1 MADIETLAAALHRN
15 AASFKADMAEAYS
28 SASADS
34 LKFAQSAGAD
44 AAGTANKLA
53 LISDEA
59 KRTGNHLA
67 QAGTGFSQF
76 AIPLTT
82 LLNSLN
88 TGGSLTFSALI
99 PALGQALN
107 ETGKLSAEIDNKRAK
122 DIAAAESSLRMAQ
135 AQIRQAESAK
145 QAAQSQIRLAGNMRD
160 EAVARREQAMALDAY
175 YAKKAAVSKQ
185 NGTDVSYT
193 KEHAKNAAVIR
204 NANIA
209 ETNAKLQIA
218 TASRS
223 LADAERS
230 ESAGKQNLA
239 AATTRL
245 TDENKKLNVSQRLT
259 AQAGGLLKNTW
270 SMLGGLPG
278 AGLMLAADGI
288 SYLYSQYKLA
298 EERQNAFT
306 QAIQQGGAGISNSVY
321 QLNVLTNHLGGTAE
335 AYKTVA
341 TAAGAGFSGTML
353 RDISEFGMQLEK
365 SGGSA
370 DYLISKLAS
379 INEQPLQSLRQ
390 LINEG
395 LAFDEN
401 TINRIALLER
411 QGDAEGAKELAR
423 QSALDATKKLSA
435 EQISID
441 ELHKQGI
448 EKISLRYQSLMN
460 QASEAGYAANK
471 MRMDALN
478 SLTHEKALLNAIFA
492 VMNIQTEQ
500 QQKARI
506 NNTKE
511 YIDQTRHLNAAYQA
525 GGDPQK
531 EKQKLR
537 DEAYKRHENGS
548 LPKEDLDQTLKG
560 LDVLYGSPNKGH
572 YRSGGTPEGARR
584 VAQLTEHTEALKAQL
599 AENEKL
605 TESENKLIAFDREL
619 LDLSGKKNDAGKRS
633 VQENAAAIRSVLE
646 TNAALER
653 EIALKKLSKQY
664 DEQNRD
670 LKSRTATMQQE
681 ADNQRLQGTM
691 SPISFELM
699 QKEQEIAADFRQRRY
714 ELDKNV
720 TDKTS
725 DLYIAQTT
733 LFNEEQ
739 EKQLSIVR
747 QTAGEKALKEE
758 SWQEG
763 LKQGWKDFTADS
775 SSAFEMMR
783 SVSARALSSTSALF
797 TDFLLTGRAGFADFT
812 RSILTDI
819 AKMIIQ
825 MMIFNSI
832 KSALGGTW
840 LGDMMGILPNATGGV
855 YSSAELGAYS
865 NSVVS
870 SPVFFPVSNSGT
882 PTVGLMGEAGDEA
895 IMPLKRGPDGNLGV
909 RAFGGR
915 AAAPGIAGA
924 AAPVVYIT
932 VSSEGSP
939 QTQAT
944 GGYEQFGREVGQFV
958 DQRYRSLVA
967 SDLRPGGAIW
977 NVAKGGR

>member
-44 AAGTANKLA
+44 AAGTANKLV
-53 LISDEA
+53 LVSDEA
-59 KRTGNHLA
+59 KRAGNHLA
-67 QAGTGFSQF
+67 QAGAGFSQF

-122 DIAAAESSLRMAQ
+122 DIAAAESALRMAQ
-135 AQIRQAESAK
+135 AQVRQAESAK

-160 EAVARREQAMALDAY
+160 EAVARREQALALDAY
-175 YAKKAAVSKQ
+175 YAKKAALSKQ
-185 NGTDVSYT
+185 DGTDVSYA
-193 KEHAKNAAVIR
+193 KEHARNAAVIR

-218 TASRS
+218 NASRS

-230 ESAGKQNLA
+230 EIAGKQNLA
-239 AATTRL
+239 TATTRVA
-245 TDENKKLNVSQRLT
+245 DENKKLSVSQRLT
-259 AQAGGLLKNTW
+259 AQAGGLLKSTW
-270 SMLGGLPG
+270 GMLGGLPG
-278 AGLMLAADGI
+278 VGLMLAADGI
-288 SYLYSQYKLA
+288 SYLYSQYKQA

-321 QLNVLTNHLGGTAE
+321 QLSTLTNHLGGTAE
-335 AYKTVA
+335 AYKTVT

-353 RDISEFGMQLEK
+353 RDISEFGVQLEK

-370 DYLISKLAS
+370 DYMISKLAS

-401 TINRIALLER
+401 TISRIALLER
-411 QGDAEGAKELAR
+411 QGDVEGAKELAR
-423 QSALDATKKLSA
+423 QSALDATKKLHEEQTRINTVHEKGVKEIEDRYASLNQHA
-435 EQISID
+435 RDFSVSTGIARIQASNMEKLMWQIGSTIQNAELEKQQKEQIKDTREQLDVQLKLNSAHQAGRD
-441 ELHKQGI
+441 RNA
-448 EKISLRYQSLMN
+448 EKLQLQNVAREQLKS
-460 QASEAGYAANK
+460 GK
-471 MRMDALN
+471 MDA
-478 SLTHEKALLNAIFA
+478 TQFE
-492 VMNIQTEQ
+492 QTM
-500 QQKARI
+500 
-506 NNTKE
+506 
-511 YIDQTRHLNAAYQA
+511 
-525 GGDPQK
+525 
-531 EKQKLR
+531 
-537 DEAYKRHENGS
+537 
-548 LPKEDLDQTLKG
+548 KG
-560 LDVLYGSPNKGH
+560 LDTLYGSPVQKAPGS
-572 YRSGGTPEGARR
+572 RSSVIPEGQRR
-584 VAQLTEHTEALKAQL
+584 TQQLMEQTAVLRVQL

-633 VQENAAAIRSVLE
+633 VQENAASIRSVLE

-699 QKEQEIAADFRQRRY
+699 QKEQEIAADFGRRRY

-775 SSAFEMMR
+775 GTAFEMMR
-783 SVSARALSSTSALF
+783 GVSARALSSTSALF
-797 TDFLLTGRAGFADFT
+797 SDFLLTGRAGFADFT

-832 KSALGGTW
+832 KGALSGTW
-840 LGDMMGILPNATGGV
+840 LGNMLGIQPNATGGV
-855 YSSAELGAYS
+855 YSSAGLSSYS
-865 NSVVS
+865 NSIVS
-870 SPVFFPVSNSGT
+870 SPVFFPASNSGT
-882 PTVGLMGEAGDEA
+882 STVGLMGEAGDEA

>member
-44 AAGTANKLA
+44 AAGTANKLV
-53 LISDEA
+53 LVSDEA
-59 KRTGNHLA
+59 KRAGNHLA
-67 QAGTGFSQF
+67 QAGAGFSQF

-122 DIAAAESSLRMAQ
+122 DIAAAESALRMAQ
-135 AQIRQAESAK
+135 AQVRQAESAK

-160 EAVARREQAMALDAY
+160 EAVARREQALALDAY
-175 YAKKAAVSKQ
+175 YAKKAALSKQ
-185 NGTDVSYT
+185 DGTDVSYA
-193 KEHAKNAAVIR
+193 KEHARNAAVIR

-218 TASRS
+218 NASRS

-230 ESAGKQNLA
+230 EIAGKQNLA
-239 AATTRL
+239 TATTRVA
-245 TDENKKLNVSQRLT
+245 DENKKLSVSQRLT
-259 AQAGGLLKNTW
+259 AQAGGLLKSTW
-270 SMLGGLPG
+270 GMLGGLPG
-278 AGLMLAADGI
+278 VGLMLAADGI
-288 SYLYSQYKLA
+288 SYLYSQYKQA

-321 QLNVLTNHLGGTAE
+321 QLSTLTNHLGGTAE
-335 AYKTVA
+335 AYKTVT

-353 RDISEFGMQLEK
+353 RDISEFGVQLEK

-370 DYLISKLAS
+370 DYMISKLAS

-401 TINRIALLER
+401 TISRIALLER
-411 QGDAEGAKELAR
+411 QGDVEGAKELAR
-423 QSALDATKKLSA
+423 QSALDATKKLHEEQTRINTVHEKGVKEIEDRYASLNQNA
-435 EQISID
+435 RDFSVSTGIARIQASNMEKLMWQIGSTIQNAELEKQQKEQIKDTREQLDVQLKLNSAHQAGRD
-441 ELHKQGI
+441 RNA
-448 EKISLRYQSLMN
+448 EKLQLQNVAREQLKS
-460 QASEAGYAANK
+460 GK
-471 MRMDALN
+471 MDA
-478 SLTHEKALLNAIFA
+478 TQFE
-492 VMNIQTEQ
+492 QTM
-500 QQKARI
+500 
-506 NNTKE
+506 
-511 YIDQTRHLNAAYQA
+511 
-525 GGDPQK
+525 
-531 EKQKLR
+531 
-537 DEAYKRHENGS
+537 
-548 LPKEDLDQTLKG
+548 KG
-560 LDVLYGSPNKGH
+560 LDTLYGSPVQKAPGS
-572 YRSGGTPEGARR
+572 RSSVIPEGQRR
-584 VAQLTEHTEALKAQL
+584 TQQLMEQTAVLRVQL

-633 VQENAAAIRSVLE
+633 VQENAASIRSVLE

-653 EIALKKLSKQY
+653 EIALKKLSRQY

-670 LKSRTATMQQE
+670 LKSRTVTMQQE

-699 QKEQEIAADFRQRRY
+699 QKEQEIAADFGRRRY
-714 ELDKNV
+714 ELDKNI

-725 DLYIAQTT
+725 DLYIEQTT

-775 SSAFEMMR
+775 GTAFEMMR
-783 SVSARALSSTSALF
+783 GVSARALSSTSALF
-797 TDFLLTGRAGFADFT
+797 SDFLLTGRAGFADFT

-832 KSALGGTW
+832 KGALSGTW
-840 LGDMMGILPNATGGV
+840 LGNMLGIQPNATGGV
-855 YSSAELGAYS
+855 YSSAGLSSYS
-865 NSVVS
+865 NSIVS

-915 AAAPGIAGA
+915 AAAPGMAGA

-932 VSSEGSP
+932 VSSEGSS

>member
-34 LKFAQSAGAD
+34 LKFTQSAGAD
-44 AAGTANKLA
+44 AAGTANKLV
-53 LISDEA
+53 LVSDEA
-59 KRTGNHLA
+59 KRAGNHLA
-67 QAGTGFSQF
+67 QAGAGFSQF

-122 DIAAAESSLRMAQ
+122 DIAAAESALRMAQ
-135 AQIRQAESAK
+135 AQVRQAESAK

-160 EAVARREQAMALDAY
+160 EAVARREQALALDAY
-175 YAKKAAVSKQ
+175 YAKKAALSKQ
-185 NGTDVSYT
+185 DGTDVSYA
-193 KEHAKNAAVIR
+193 KEHARNAAVIR

-218 TASRS
+218 NASRS

-230 ESAGKQNLA
+230 EIAGKQNLA
-239 AATTRL
+239 TATTRVA
-245 TDENKKLNVSQRLT
+245 DENKKLSVSQRLT
-259 AQAGGLLKNTW
+259 AQAGGLLKSTW
-270 SMLGGLPG
+270 GMLGGLPG
-278 AGLMLAADGI
+278 VGLMLAADGI
-288 SYLYSQYKLA
+288 SYLYSQYKQA

-321 QLNVLTNHLGGTAE
+321 QLSALTNHLGGTAE
-335 AYKTVA
+335 AYKTVT

-353 RDISEFGMQLEK
+353 RDISEFGVQLEK

-370 DYLISKLAS
+370 DYMISKLAS

-401 TINRIALLER
+401 TISRIALLER
-411 QGDAEGAKELAR
+411 QGDVGAKELAR
-423 QSALDATKKLSA
+423 QSALDATKKLHEEQTRINTVHEKGVKEIEDRYASLNQNA
-435 EQISID
+435 RDFSVSTGIARIQASNMEKLMWQIGSTIQNAELEKQQKEQIKDTREQLDVQLKLNSAHQAGRNRNA
-441 ELHKQGI
+441 EKQQLQNVAREQLKSG
-448 EKISLRYQSLMN
+448 Q
-460 QASEAGYAANK
+460 
-471 MRMDALN
+471 MDAAQF
-478 SLTHEKALLNAIFA
+478 E
-492 VMNIQTEQ
+492 QTM
-500 QQKARI
+500 
-506 NNTKE
+506 
-511 YIDQTRHLNAAYQA
+511 
-525 GGDPQK
+525 
-531 EKQKLR
+531 
-537 DEAYKRHENGS
+537 
-548 LPKEDLDQTLKG
+548 KG
-560 LDVLYGSPNKGH
+560 LDILYGSSVQKT
-572 YRSGGTPEGARR
+572 SGSRGSVIPEGQRR
-584 VAQLTEHTEALKAQL
+584 TQQLMEQTAVLRAQL

-633 VQENAAAIRSVLE
+633 VQENAASIRSVLE

-699 QKEQEIAADFRQRRY
+699 QKEQEIAADFGRRRY

-775 SSAFEMMR
+775 GTAFEMMR
-783 SVSARALSSTSALF
+783 GVSARALSSTSALF
-797 TDFLLTGRAGFADFT
+797 SDFLLTGRAGFADFT

-832 KSALGGTW
+832 KGALSGTW
-840 LGDMMGILPNATGGV
+840 LGNMLGIQPNATGGV
-855 YSSAELGAYS
+855 YSSAGLSSYS
-865 NSVVS
+865 NSIVS

>member
-34 LKFAQSAGAD
+34 LKFAQSTGAD

-53 LISDEA
+53 LVSDEA
-59 KRTGNHLA
+59 KRAGNHLA
-67 QAGTGFSQF
+67 QAGAGFSQF

-122 DIAAAESSLRMAQ
+122 DIAAAESALRMAQ
-135 AQIRQAESAK
+135 AQVRQAESAK

-160 EAVARREQAMALDAY
+160 EAVARREQALALDAY
-175 YAKKAAVSKQ
+175 YAKKAALSKQ
-185 NGTDVSYT
+185 DGTDVSYA
-193 KEHAKNAAVIR
+193 KEHARNAAVIS

-218 TASRS
+218 NASRS

-230 ESAGKQNLA
+230 EVAGKQNLA
-239 AATTRL
+239 TAITRVA
-245 TDENKKLNVSQRLT
+245 DENKKLSVSQRLT
-259 AQAGGLLKNTW
+259 AQAGGLLKSTW
-270 SMLGGLPG
+270 GMLGGLPG
-278 AGLMLAADGI
+278 VGLMLAADGI
-288 SYLYSQYKLA
+288 SYLYSQYKQA

-321 QLNVLTNHLGGTAE
+321 QLSALTNHLGGTAE
-335 AYKTVA
+335 AYKTVT

-353 RDISEFGMQLEK
+353 RDISEFGVQLEK

-370 DYLISKLAS
+370 DYMISKLAS

-401 TINRIALLER
+401 TISRIALLER
-411 QGDAEGAKELAR
+411 QGDVEEAKELAR
-423 QSALDATKKLSA
+423 QSALDATKKLHEEQTRINTVHEKGVKEIEDRYASLNQNA
-435 EQISID
+435 RDFSVSTGIARIQASNMEKLMWQIGTTIQNAALEKQQKEQIKD
-441 ELHKQGI
+441 TREQLDVELKLNSAHQAGRDRNAEKQQLQNVAREQLKSG
-448 EKISLRYQSLMN
+448 Q
-460 QASEAGYAANK
+460 
-471 MRMDALN
+471 MDAAQF
-478 SLTHEKALLNAIFA
+478 E
-492 VMNIQTEQ
+492 QTM
-500 QQKARI
+500 
-506 NNTKE
+506 
-511 YIDQTRHLNAAYQA
+511 
-525 GGDPQK
+525 
-531 EKQKLR
+531 
-537 DEAYKRHENGS
+537 
-548 LPKEDLDQTLKG
+548 KG
-560 LDVLYGSPNKGH
+560 LDTLYGSSVQKT
-572 YRSGGTPEGARR
+572 SGSRGSVIPEGQRR
-584 VAQLTEHTEALKAQL
+584 TQQLMEQTAVLRAQL

-653 EIALKKLSKQY
+653 EIALKKLSRQY

-699 QKEQEIAADFRQRRY
+699 QKEQEIAADFGRRRY

-775 SSAFEMMR
+775 GSAFEMMR
-783 SVSARALSSTSALF
+783 GVSARALSSTSALF
-797 TDFLLTGRAGFADFT
+797 SDFLLTGRAGFADFT

-832 KSALGGTW
+832 KGALGGTW
-840 LGDMMGILPNATGGV
+840 LGNLIGIEPNAAGGV
-855 YSSAELGAYS
+855 YSSAGLSSYS
-865 NSVVS
+865 NSIVS

>member
-53 LISDEA
+53 LVSDEA
-59 KRTGNHLA
+59 KRAGNHLA
-67 QAGTGFSQF
+67 QAGAGFSQF

-122 DIAAAESSLRMAQ
+122 DIAAAESALRMAQ
-135 AQIRQAESAK
+135 AQVRQAESAK

-160 EAVARREQAMALDAY
+160 EAVARREQALALDAY
-175 YAKKAAVSKQ
+175 YAKKAALSKQ
-185 NGTDVSYT
+185 DGTDVSYA
-193 KEHAKNAAVIR
+193 KEHARNAAVIR

-218 TASRS
+218 NASRN

-230 ESAGKQNLA
+230 EIAGKQNLA
-239 AATTRL
+239 TATTRVA
-245 TDENKKLNVSQRLT
+245 DENKKLSVSQRLT

-270 SMLGGLPG
+270 GMLGGLPG
-278 AGLMLAADGI
+278 VGLMLAADGI
-288 SYLYSQYKLA
+288 SYLYSQYKQA

-321 QLNVLTNHLGGTAE
+321 QLNALTNHLGGTAE
-335 AYKTVA
+335 AYKTVT

-353 RDISEFGMQLEK
+353 RDISEFGVQLEK

-370 DYLISKLAS
+370 DYMISKLAS
-379 INEQPLQSLRQ
+379 INEQPLQSLQQ

-395 LAFDEN
+395 LVFDED

-423 QSALDATKKLSA
+423 QSALDATKKLHEEQTRINTVHEKGVKEIEDRYASLNQNA
-435 EQISID
+435 RDFSVSTGIARIQASNMEKLMWQIGSTIQNAALENQQKEQIKNTREQLDVQMKLNSAHQAGRD
-441 ELHKQGI
+441 RNAEKQQLQNVAREQLKSG
-448 EKISLRYQSLMN
+448 Q
-460 QASEAGYAANK
+460 
-471 MRMDALN
+471 MDAAQF
-478 SLTHEKALLNAIFA
+478 E
-492 VMNIQTEQ
+492 QTM
-500 QQKARI
+500 
-506 NNTKE
+506 
-511 YIDQTRHLNAAYQA
+511 
-525 GGDPQK
+525 
-531 EKQKLR
+531 
-537 DEAYKRHENGS
+537 
-548 LPKEDLDQTLKG
+548 KG
-560 LDVLYGSPNKGH
+560 LDILYGSSVQKTPGS
-572 YRSGGTPEGARR
+572 RSSVIPEGQRR
-584 VAQLTEHTEALKAQL
+584 TQQLMEQTAVLRAQL

-653 EIALKKLSKQY
+653 EIALKKLSRQY

-699 QKEQEIAADFRQRRY
+699 QKEQEIAADFGRRRY

-775 SSAFEMMR
+775 GTAFEMMR
-783 SVSARALSSTSALF
+783 GVSARALSSTSALF
-797 TDFLLTGRAGFADFT
+797 SDFLLTGRAGFADFT

-832 KSALGGTW
+832 KGALSGTW
-840 LGDMMGILPNATGGV
+840 LGNILGIQPNAAGGV
-855 YSSAELGAYS
+855 YSSAGLSSYS
-865 NSVVS
+865 NSIVS

-895 IMPLKRGPDGNLGV
+895 IIPLKRGPDGNLGV

-944 GGYEQFGREVGQFV
+944 GGYEQFGRDVGQFV

>member
-44 AAGTANKLA
+44 AAGTANKLV
-53 LISDEA
+53 LVSDEA
-59 KRTGNHLA
+59 KRAGNHLA
-67 QAGTGFSQF
+67 QAGAGFSQF

-122 DIAAAESSLRMAQ
+122 DIAAAESALRMAQ
-135 AQIRQAESAK
+135 AQVRQAESAK

-160 EAVARREQAMALDAY
+160 EAVARREQALALDAY
-175 YAKKAAVSKQ
+175 YAKKAALSKQ
-185 NGTDVSYT
+185 DGTDVSYA
-193 KEHAKNAAVIR
+193 KEHARNAAVIR

-218 TASRS
+218 NASRS

-230 ESAGKQNLA
+230 EIAGKQNLA
-239 AATTRL
+239 TATTRVA
-245 TDENKKLNVSQRLT
+245 DENKKLSVSQRLT
-259 AQAGGLLKNTW
+259 AQAGGLLKSTW
-270 SMLGGLPG
+270 GMLGGLPG
-278 AGLMLAADGI
+278 VGLMLAADGI
-288 SYLYSQYKLA
+288 SYLYSQYKQA

-321 QLNVLTNHLGGTAE
+321 QLSTLTNHLGGTAE
-335 AYKTVA
+335 AYKTVT

-353 RDISEFGMQLEK
+353 RDISEFGVQLEK

-370 DYLISKLAS
+370 DYMISKLAS

-401 TINRIALLER
+401 TISRIALLER
-411 QGDAEGAKELAR
+411 QGDVEGAKELAR
-423 QSALDATKKLSA
+423 QSALDATKKLHEEQTRINTVHEKGVKEIEDRYASLNQNA
-435 EQISID
+435 RDFSVSTGIARIQASNMEKLMWQIGSTIQNAELEKQQKEQIKDTREQLDVQLKLNSAHQAGRD
-441 ELHKQGI
+441 RNA
-448 EKISLRYQSLMN
+448 EKLQLQNVAREQLKS
-460 QASEAGYAANK
+460 GK
-471 MRMDALN
+471 MDA
-478 SLTHEKALLNAIFA
+478 TQFE
-492 VMNIQTEQ
+492 QTM
-500 QQKARI
+500 
-506 NNTKE
+506 
-511 YIDQTRHLNAAYQA
+511 
-525 GGDPQK
+525 
-531 EKQKLR
+531 
-537 DEAYKRHENGS
+537 
-548 LPKEDLDQTLKG
+548 KG
-560 LDVLYGSPNKGH
+560 LDTLYGSPVQKAPGS
-572 YRSGGTPEGARR
+572 RSSVIPEGQRR
-584 VAQLTEHTEALKAQL
+584 TQQLMEQTAVLRVQL

-633 VQENAAAIRSVLE
+633 VQENAASIRSVLE

-653 EIALKKLSKQY
+653 EIALKKLSRQY

-670 LKSRTATMQQE
+670 LKSRTVTMQQE

-699 QKEQEIAADFRQRRY
+699 QKEQEIAADFGRRRY
-714 ELDKNV
+714 ELDKNI

-725 DLYIAQTT
+725 DLYIEQTT

-775 SSAFEMMR
+775 GTAFEMMR
-783 SVSARALSSTSALF
+783 GVSARALSSTSALF
-797 TDFLLTGRAGFADFT
+797 SDFLLTGRAGFADFT

-832 KSALGGTW
+832 KGALSGTW
-840 LGDMMGILPNATGGV
+840 LGNMLGIQPNATGGV
-855 YSSAELGAYS
+855 YSSAGLSSYS
-865 NSVVS
+865 NSIVS

-915 AAAPGIAGA
+915 AAAPGMAGA

>member
-15 AASFKADMAEAYS
+15 AAAFKADMAEAYS

-122 DIAAAESSLRMAQ
+122 DIAAAERSLRMAQ

-175 YAKKAAVSKQ
+175 YAKKVALSKQ

-193 KEHAKNAAVIR
+193 KEHARNAAVIR

-278 AGLMLAADGI
+278 VGLMLAADGI

-321 QLNVLTNHLGGTAE
+321 QLNALTNHLGGTAE

-370 DYLISKLAS
+370 DYMISKLAS

-401 TINRIALLER
+401 TINRIALLAR

-423 QSALDATKKLSA
+423 QSALDAAKKLHE
-435 EQISID
+435 EQIRINTVHEKGVKEIEDRYASLNQNARD
-441 ELHKQGI
+441 FSVSTGI
-448 EKISLRYQSLMN
+448 ARI
-460 QASEAGYAANK
+460 QASNMEKLMWQIGSTMQNAALEK
-471 MRMDALN
+471 QQKEQIKDTREQLDVQLKLN
-478 SLTHEKALLNAIFA
+478 S
-492 VMNIQTEQ
+492 
-500 QQKARI
+500 
-506 NNTKE
+506 
-511 YIDQTRHLNAAYQA
+511 AYQA
-525 GGDPQK
+525 GRDRNA
-531 EKQKLR
+531 EKQQLQNVAREQQKSGQM
-537 DEAYKRHENGS
+537 DAAQFE
-548 LPKEDLDQTLKG
+548 QTMKG
-560 LDVLYGSPNKGH
+560 LDTLYGSSEQKT
-572 YRSGGTPEGARR
+572 SGSRGSVISEGQRR
-584 VAQLTEHTEALKAQL
+584 TQQLMEQTAVLRAQL

-775 SSAFEMMR
+775 GSAFEMMR
-783 SVSARALSSTSALF
+783 GVSARALSSTSALF

-832 KSALGGTW
+832 KGALGGTW
-840 LGDMMGILPNATGGV
+840 LGNMLGIQPNAAGGV
-855 YSSAELGAYS
+855 YSSAGLSSYS
-865 NSVVS
+865 NSIVS

-932 VSSEGSP
+932 VSSEGSL

>member
-1 MADIETLAAALHRN
+1 MDVELKLNSAHQAGRDRN
-15 AASFKADMAEAYS
+15 AEKQQLQNVAREQ
-28 SASADS
+28 
-34 LKFAQSAGAD
+34 LKSGQMD
-44 AAGTANKLA
+44 AA
-53 LISDEA
+53 
-59 KRTGNHLA
+59 
-67 QAGTGFSQF
+67 QF
-76 AIPLTT
+76 
-82 LLNSLN
+82 
-88 TGGSLTFSALI
+88 
-99 PALGQALN
+99 
-107 ETGKLSAEIDNKRAK
+107 
-122 DIAAAESSLRMAQ
+122 
-135 AQIRQAESAK
+135 
-145 QAAQSQIRLAGNMRD
+145 
-160 EAVARREQAMALDAY
+160 EQ
-175 YAKKAAVSKQ
+175 
-185 NGTDVSYT
+185 
-193 KEHAKNAAVIR
+193 
-204 NANIA
+204 
-209 ETNAKLQIA
+209 
-218 TASRS
+218 
-223 LADAERS
+223 
-230 ESAGKQNLA
+230 
-239 AATTRL
+239 
-245 TDENKKLNVSQRLT
+245 
-259 AQAGGLLKNTW
+259 
-270 SMLGGLPG
+270 
-278 AGLMLAADGI
+278 
-288 SYLYSQYKLA
+288 
-298 EERQNAFT
+298 
-306 QAIQQGGAGISNSVY
+306 
-321 QLNVLTNHLGGTAE
+321 
-335 AYKTVA
+335 
-341 TAAGAGFSGTML
+341 TM
-353 RDISEFGMQLEK
+353 
-365 SGGSA
+365 
-370 DYLISKLAS
+370 
-379 INEQPLQSLRQ
+379 
-390 LINEG
+390 
-395 LAFDEN
+395 
-401 TINRIALLER
+401 
-411 QGDAEGAKELAR
+411 
-423 QSALDATKKLSA
+423 
-435 EQISID
+435 
-441 ELHKQGI
+441 
-448 EKISLRYQSLMN
+448 
-460 QASEAGYAANK
+460 
-471 MRMDALN
+471 
-478 SLTHEKALLNAIFA
+478 
-492 VMNIQTEQ
+492 
-500 QQKARI
+500 
-506 NNTKE
+506 
-511 YIDQTRHLNAAYQA
+511 
-525 GGDPQK
+525 
-531 EKQKLR
+531 
-537 DEAYKRHENGS
+537 
-548 LPKEDLDQTLKG
+548 KG
-560 LDVLYGSPNKGH
+560 LDTLYGSSVQKT
-572 YRSGGTPEGARR
+572 SGSRGSVIPEGQRR
-584 VAQLTEHTEALKAQL
+584 TQQLMEQTAVLRAQL

-653 EIALKKLSKQY
+653 EIALKKLSRQY

-699 QKEQEIAADFRQRRY
+699 QKEQEIAADFGRRRY

-775 SSAFEMMR
+775 GSAFEMMR
-783 SVSARALSSTSALF
+783 GVSARALSSTSALF
-797 TDFLLTGRAGFADFT
+797 SDFLLTGRAGFADFT

-832 KSALGGTW
+832 KGALGGTW
-840 LGDMMGILPNATGGV
+840 LGNLIGIEPNAAGGV
-855 YSSAELGAYS
+855 YSSAGLSSYS
-865 NSVVS
+865 NSIVS

>member
-53 LISDEA
+53 LVSDEA
-59 KRTGNHLA
+59 KRAGNHLA
-67 QAGTGFSQF
+67 QAGAGFSQF

-122 DIAAAESSLRMAQ
+122 DIAAAESALRMAQ
-135 AQIRQAESAK
+135 AQVRQAESAK

-160 EAVARREQAMALDAY
+160 EAVSRREQALALDAY
-175 YAKKAAVSKQ
+175 YAKKAALSKQ
-185 NGTDVSYT
+185 DGTDVSYA
-193 KEHAKNAAVIR
+193 KEHARNAAVIR

-218 TASRS
+218 NASRN

-230 ESAGKQNLA
+230 EIAGKQNLA
-239 AATTRL
+239 TATTRVA
-245 TDENKKLNVSQRLT
+245 DENKKLSVSQRLT
-259 AQAGGLLKNTW
+259 AQAGGLLKSTW
-270 SMLGGLPG
+270 GMLGGLPG
-278 AGLMLAADGI
+278 VGLMLAADGI
-288 SYLYSQYKLA
+288 SYLYSQYKQA

-306 QAIQQGGAGISNSVY
+306 QAIQQGGTGISNSVY
-321 QLNVLTNHLGGTAE
+321 QLNALTNHLGGTAE

-353 RDISEFGMQLEK
+353 RDISEFGVQLEK

-370 DYLISKLAS
+370 DYMISKLAS

-411 QGDAEGAKELAR
+411 QGDVEEAKELAR
-423 QSALDATKKLSA
+423 QSALDATKKLHEEQTRINTVHEKGVKEIEDRYASLNQNA
-435 EQISID
+435 RDFSVSTGIARIQASNMEKLMWQIGSTIQNAALENQQKEQIKNTREQLDVQLKLNSAHQAGRD
-441 ELHKQGI
+441 RNAEKQQLQNVAREQLKSG
-448 EKISLRYQSLMN
+448 Q
-460 QASEAGYAANK
+460 
-471 MRMDALN
+471 MDAAQF
-478 SLTHEKALLNAIFA
+478 E
-492 VMNIQTEQ
+492 QTM
-500 QQKARI
+500 
-506 NNTKE
+506 
-511 YIDQTRHLNAAYQA
+511 
-525 GGDPQK
+525 
-531 EKQKLR
+531 
-537 DEAYKRHENGS
+537 
-548 LPKEDLDQTLKG
+548 KG
-560 LDVLYGSPNKGH
+560 LDILYGSSVQKTPGS
-572 YRSGGTPEGARR
+572 RSSVIPEGQRR
-584 VAQLTEHTEALKAQL
+584 TQQLMEQTAVLRAQL

-653 EIALKKLSKQY
+653 EIALKKLSRQY

-699 QKEQEIAADFRQRRY
+699 QKEQEIAADFGRRRY

-775 SSAFEMMR
+775 GTAFEMMR
-783 SVSARALSSTSALF
+783 GVSARALSSTSALF
-797 TDFLLTGRAGFADFT
+797 SDFLLTGRAGFADFT

-832 KSALGGTW
+832 KGVLGGTW
-840 LGDMMGILPNATGGV
+840 LGNMLGIQPNAAGGV
-855 YSSAELGAYS
+855 YSSAGLSSYS
-865 NSVVS
+865 NSIVS

-915 AAAPGIAGA
+915 AAAPGIAGT

>member
-53 LISDEA
+53 LVSDEA
-59 KRTGNHLA
+59 KRAGNHLA
-67 QAGTGFSQF
+67 QAGAGFSQF

-122 DIAAAESSLRMAQ
+122 DIAAAESALRMAQ
-135 AQIRQAESAK
+135 AQVRQAESAK

-160 EAVARREQAMALDAY
+160 EAVSRREQALALDAY
-175 YAKKAAVSKQ
+175 YAKKAALSKQ
-185 NGTDVSYT
+185 DGTDVSYA
-193 KEHAKNAAVIR
+193 KEHARNAAVIR

-218 TASRS
+218 NASRN

-230 ESAGKQNLA
+230 EIAGKQNLA
-239 AATTRL
+239 TATTRVA
-245 TDENKKLNVSQRLT
+245 DENKKLSVSQRLT
-259 AQAGGLLKNTW
+259 AQAGGLLKSTW
-270 SMLGGLPG
+270 GMLGGLPG
-278 AGLMLAADGI
+278 VGLMLAADGI
-288 SYLYSQYKLA
+288 SYLYSQYKQA

-306 QAIQQGGAGISNSVY
+306 QAIQQGGTGISNSVY
-321 QLNVLTNHLGGTAE
+321 QLNALTNHLGGTAE

-353 RDISEFGMQLEK
+353 RDISEFGVQLEK

-370 DYLISKLAS
+370 DYMISKLAS

-411 QGDAEGAKELAR
+411 QGDVEEAKELAR
-423 QSALDATKKLSA
+423 QSALDATKKLHEEQTRINTVHEKGVKEIEDRYASLNQNA
-435 EQISID
+435 RDFSVSTGIARIQASNMEKLMWQIGSTIQNAALENQQKEQIKNTREQLDVQLKLNSAHQAGRD
-441 ELHKQGI
+441 RNAEKQQLQNVAREQLKSG
-448 EKISLRYQSLMN
+448 Q
-460 QASEAGYAANK
+460 
-471 MRMDALN
+471 MDAAQF
-478 SLTHEKALLNAIFA
+478 E
-492 VMNIQTEQ
+492 QTM
-500 QQKARI
+500 
-506 NNTKE
+506 
-511 YIDQTRHLNAAYQA
+511 
-525 GGDPQK
+525 
-531 EKQKLR
+531 
-537 DEAYKRHENGS
+537 
-548 LPKEDLDQTLKG
+548 KG
-560 LDVLYGSPNKGH
+560 LDILYGSSVQKTPGS
-572 YRSGGTPEGARR
+572 RSSVIPEGQRR
-584 VAQLTEHTEALKAQL
+584 TQQLMEQTAVLRAQL

-653 EIALKKLSKQY
+653 EIALKKLSRQY

-699 QKEQEIAADFRQRRY
+699 QKEQEIAADFGRRRY

-775 SSAFEMMR
+775 GTAFEMMR
-783 SVSARALSSTSALF
+783 GVSARALSSTSALF
-797 TDFLLTGRAGFADFT
+797 SDFLLTGRAGFADFT

-832 KSALGGTW
+832 KGALSGTW
-840 LGDMMGILPNATGGV
+840 LGNMLGIQPNAAGGV
-855 YSSAELGAYS
+855 YSSAGLSSYS
-865 NSVVS
+865 NSIVS

-895 IMPLKRGPDGNLGV
+895 IIPLKRGPDGNLGV

>member
-53 LISDEA
+53 LVSDEA
-59 KRTGNHLA
+59 KRAGNHLA
-67 QAGTGFSQF
+67 QAGAGFSQF
-76 AIPLTT
+76 AISLTT

-122 DIAAAESSLRMAQ
+122 DIAAAESALRMAQ
-135 AQIRQAESAK
+135 AQVRQAESAK

-160 EAVARREQAMALDAY
+160 EAVARREQALDAY
-175 YAKKAAVSKQ
+175 YAKKAALSKQ
-185 NGTDVSYT
+185 DGTDVSYA
-193 KEHAKNAAVIR
+193 KEHARNAAVIR
-204 NANIA
+204 RANIA

-218 TASRS
+218 NASRS

-230 ESAGKQNLA
+230 EIAGKQNLA
-239 AATTRL
+239 TATTRVA
-245 TDENKKLNVSQRLT
+245 DENKKLSVSQRLT
-259 AQAGGLLKNTW
+259 AQAGGLLKSTW
-270 SMLGGLPG
+270 GMLGGLPG
-278 AGLMLAADGI
+278 VGLMLVADGI
-288 SYLYSQYKLA
+288 SYLYSQYKQA

-321 QLNVLTNHLGGTAE
+321 QLNALTNHLGGTAE

-353 RDISEFGMQLEK
+353 RDISEFGVQLEK

-370 DYLISKLAS
+370 DYMISKLAS

-401 TINRIALLER
+401 TISRIALLER
-411 QGDAEGAKELAR
+411 QGDVEEAKELAR
-423 QSALDATKKLSA
+423 QSALDATKKLHE
-435 EQISID
+435 EQTRINTVHEKGVKEIEDRYASLNQNARD
-441 ELHKQGI
+441 FSVSTGI
-448 EKISLRYQSLMN
+448 ARI
-460 QASEAGYAANK
+460 QASNMEKLMWQIGTTIQNAALEKQQLQNVAREQLK
-471 MRMDALN
+471 SGQMDAAQF
-478 SLTHEKALLNAIFA
+478 E
-492 VMNIQTEQ
+492 QTM
-500 QQKARI
+500 
-506 NNTKE
+506 
-511 YIDQTRHLNAAYQA
+511 
-525 GGDPQK
+525 
-531 EKQKLR
+531 
-537 DEAYKRHENGS
+537 
-548 LPKEDLDQTLKG
+548 KG
-560 LDVLYGSPNKGH
+560 LDTLYGSSVQKT
-572 YRSGGTPEGARR
+572 SGSRGSVIPEGQRR
-584 VAQLTEHTEALKAQL
+584 TQQLMEQTAVLRAQL

-653 EIALKKLSKQY
+653 EIALKKLSRQY

-691 SPISFELM
+691 SPINFELM
-699 QKEQEIAADFRQRRY
+699 QKEQQIAEDFGRRRY

-775 SSAFEMMR
+775 GSAFEMMR
-783 SVSARALSSTSALF
+783 GVSARALSSTSALF
-797 TDFLLTGRAGFADFT
+797 SDFLLTGRAGFADFT

-832 KSALGGTW
+832 KGALGGTW
-840 LGDMMGILPNATGGV
+840 LGNLIGIEPNAAGGV
-855 YSSAELGAYS
+855 YSSAGLGSYS
-865 NSVVS
+865 NSIVS

>member
-67 QAGTGFSQF
+67 QAGSGFSQF

-99 PALGQALN
+99 PALGQALT

-122 DIAAAESSLRMAQ
+122 DIAAAESALRMAQ
-135 AQIRQAESAK
+135 AQVRQAESAK

-175 YAKKAAVSKQ
+175 YAKKAALSKQ

-193 KEHAKNAAVIR
+193 KEHARNAAVIR

-278 AGLMLAADGI
+278 VGLMLAADGI

-321 QLNVLTNHLGGTAE
+321 QLNALTNHLGGTAE

-353 RDISEFGMQLEK
+353 RDISEFGVQLEK

-423 QSALDATKKLSA
+423 QSALDATKKLHE
-435 EQISID
+435 EQIRINSVHEKGVKEIED
-441 ELHKQGI
+441 RYASLNQNARDFSVSTGI
-448 EKISLRYQSLMN
+448 ARI
-460 QASEAGYAANK
+460 QASNMEKLMWQIGSTIQNTTLEKQQKEQIKDTREQLDVELKLNSAHQAGRDRNAEKQQLQNVAREQQK
-471 MRMDALN
+471 SGQMDAAQF
-478 SLTHEKALLNAIFA
+478 E
-492 VMNIQTEQ
+492 QTM
-500 QQKARI
+500 
-506 NNTKE
+506 
-511 YIDQTRHLNAAYQA
+511 
-525 GGDPQK
+525 
-531 EKQKLR
+531 
-537 DEAYKRHENGS
+537 
-548 LPKEDLDQTLKG
+548 KG
-560 LDVLYGSPNKGH
+560 LDILYGSSEQKT
-572 YRSGGTPEGARR
+572 SGSRGSVIPEGQRR
-584 VAQLTEHTEALKAQL
+584 TQQLMEQTAVLRAQL

-646 TNAALER
+646 KNAALER
-653 EIALKKLSKQY
+653 EIALKKLSRQY

-691 SPISFELM
+691 SPIDFELM
-699 QKEQEIAADFRQRRY
+699 QKEQQIAADFRQRRY

-747 QTAGEKALKEE
+747 QTAGEKNLKEE

-783 SVSARALSSTSALF
+783 GVSARALGSTSALF

-832 KSALGGTW
+832 KSALSGTW

-939 QTQAT
+939 QTQTT

>member
-53 LISDEA
+53 LVSDEA

-67 QAGTGFSQF
+67 QAGAGFSQF

-122 DIAAAESSLRMAQ
+122 DIAAAESALRMAQ
-135 AQIRQAESAK
+135 AQVRQAESAK

-160 EAVARREQAMALDAY
+160 EAVARREQALALDAY
-175 YAKKAAVSKQ
+175 YAKKAALSKQ
-185 NGTDVSYT
+185 DGTDVSYA
-193 KEHAKNAAVIR
+193 KEHARNAAVIR
-204 NANIA
+204 RANIA

-218 TASRS
+218 NASRS

-230 ESAGKQNLA
+230 EIAGKQNLA
-239 AATTRL
+239 TATTRVA
-245 TDENKKLNVSQRLT
+245 DENKKLSVSQRLT

-270 SMLGGLPG
+270 GMLGGLPG
-278 AGLMLAADGI
+278 VGLMLAADGI
-288 SYLYSQYKLA
+288 SYLYSQYKQA

-321 QLNVLTNHLGGTAE
+321 QLNALTNHLGGTAE
-335 AYKTVA
+335 AYKTVT

-353 RDISEFGMQLEK
+353 RDISEFGVQLEK

-370 DYLISKLAS
+370 DYMISKLAS

-411 QGDAEGAKELAR
+411 QGDVEGAKELAR
-423 QSALDATKKLSA
+423 QSALDATKKLHEEQTRINTVHEKGVKEIEDRYASLNQNA
-435 EQISID
+435 RDFSVSTGIARIQAFNMEKLMWQIGSTIQNAELENQQKEQIKDTREQLDVQLKLNSAHQAGRD
-441 ELHKQGI
+441 RNA
-448 EKISLRYQSLMN
+448 EKLQLQNVAREQLKS
-460 QASEAGYAANK
+460 GK
-471 MRMDALN
+471 MDAAQF
-478 SLTHEKALLNAIFA
+478 E
-492 VMNIQTEQ
+492 QTM
-500 QQKARI
+500 
-506 NNTKE
+506 
-511 YIDQTRHLNAAYQA
+511 
-525 GGDPQK
+525 
-531 EKQKLR
+531 
-537 DEAYKRHENGS
+537 
-548 LPKEDLDQTLKG
+548 KG
-560 LDVLYGSPNKGH
+560 LDTLYGSSVQKTLG
-572 YRSGGTPEGARR
+572 SGGSVIPEGQRR
-584 VAQLTEHTEALKAQL
+584 TQQLMEQTAVLRAQL

-699 QKEQEIAADFRQRRY
+699 QKEQEIAADFGRRRY

-775 SSAFEMMR
+775 GTAFEMMR
-783 SVSARALSSTSALF
+783 GVSARALSSTSALF
-797 TDFLLTGRAGFADFT
+797 SDFLLTGRAGFADFT

-832 KSALGGTW
+832 KGALGGTW
-840 LGDMMGILPNATGGV
+840 LGNMLGIQPNAAGGV
-855 YSSAELGAYS
+855 YSSAGLSSYS
-865 NSVVS
+865 NSIVS

-915 AAAPGIAGA
+915 AAPPGIAGA